1 MEVYSIP
8 TTPNVSKDMGIAAN
22 SSSPAFIAGEGEIVY
37 PATGS
42 TDRETAVTIV
52 DLPGHSYR
60 KIVLPVYV

>member
-22 SSSPAFIAGEGEIVY
+22 SPAFIAGEGEIVY
-37 PATGS
+37 PGTGS